1 MERHKNSTIS
11 SLLLLLLAVT
21 FPFQRYTSTPAGLV
35 NYSTGD
41 IAVVIIIAL
50 FLIGVIGDYQ
60 LPGLM
65 VPISILLGAVS
76 LSVIAPSIILG
87 DTGYFNPTVGAF
99 TLVKL
104 VGSVAWFVAMYVL
117 LKGDT
122 KTQIWRFAVFSGTL
136 STVFATVA
144 VVNSFFF
151 SVRRPNGPFDNTNM
165 FAIYL
170 LFNIFLLLTLFFYSN
185 DRSFRYSPR
194 FLLIPPVIGVHLLA
208 IISTASRATVVGGG
222 VALVLVLLPEFKKA
236 IKSNPVVTALAVS
249 IGLGGLIAIINDT
262 LIVNRIAAAMSGSQ
276 TGHRATMWSGALR
289 GFVEYPL
296 FGIGPGQHQF
306 YLNNPSLPDT
316 PHNTYISFIEETG
329 LLGFAAFSWVLIR
342 VLRDSTRRWASKS
355 EIIQVRFVL
364 GFILAVLAFGVFHGI
379 ENFRSFWM
387 AIGITVSILELN
399 DR

>member
-1 MERHKNSTIS
+1 
-11 SLLLLLLAVT
+11 
-21 FPFQRYTSTPAGLV
+21 V

-41 IAVVIIIAL
+41 IAVAIIIAL
-50 FLIGVIGDYQ
+50 FLFGVIGDYQ
-60 LPGLM
+60 LPGLT

-76 LSVIAPSIILG
+76 LSVIVPSIILG
-87 DTGYFNPTVGAF
+87 DTGYFNPLVGVF
-99 TLVKL
+99 TLIKL

-117 LKGDT
+117 LKEDT

-136 STVFATVA
+136 STVFAMVA

-185 DRSFRYSPR
+185 DRSLRYSPR
-194 FLLIPPVIGVHLLA
+194 LLLIPLVIGVHLLA

-236 IKSNPVVTALAVS
+236 IRSNPIVTAFVVS
-249 IGLGGLIAIINDT
+249 LGLGGLIAIIDDT
-262 LIVNRIAAAMSGSQ
+262 LMVNRIAAAMSGSQ

-296 FGIGPGQHQF
+296 VGIGLGQHQF

-329 LLGFAAFSWVLIR
+329 ILGFIAFSWVLIE

-387 AIGITVSILELN
+387 AIGITVSMLELN
-399 DR
+399 NR